1 MANLDQYTPYV
12 DAVGNA
18 AMNFAMADLSYKKN
32 KKLLQQQ
39 YKYQKEAAELAW
51 QRQMQ
56 FYEDQKAY
64 NDPNAVRQRYEA
76 AGLNVNAAFG
86 TAGSYSP
93 TNAPSSV
100 QPAGGVS
107 TPYVDYTN
115 MKFQSAL
122 SLARQQAE
130 IDLIKAQA
138 DETRGRTL
146 DPDETQR
153 GQKLGNDLTA
163 LNARL
168 TDANIIGKG
177 LANRLDS
184 LDLRFRNEVYDTSVQ
199 IERQKALNLAKQYEL
214 MNEDIARSVADRS
227 LTEDQR
233 KEIQS
238 RIWLNSRNAA
248 LAQIQADYHGKL
260 AQAQIDKLVAE
271 TNSLEST
278 KAWLDERVKTEKASA
293 RLADAKAELAKID
306 LHDLRNIPEK
316 TRQITRSMKMIR
328 DGLIY

>member
-1 MANLDQYTPYV
+1 MANLDQYAPYV

-100 QPAGGVS
+100 HPAGGVS

-122 SLARQQAE
+122 SLAKQQA
-130 IDLIKAQA
+130 
-138 DETRGRTL
+138 
-146 DPDETQR
+146 
-153 GQKLGNDLTA
+153 
-163 LNARL
+163 
-168 TDANIIGKG
+168 
-177 LANRLDS
+177 
-184 LDLRFRNEVYDTSVQ
+184 
-199 IERQKALNLAKQYEL
+199 
-214 MNEDIARSVADRS
+214 
-227 LTEDQR
+227 
-233 KEIQS
+233 
-238 RIWLNSRNAA
+238 
-248 LAQIQADYHGKL
+248 
-260 AQAQIDKLVAE
+260 
-271 TNSLEST
+271 
-278 KAWLDERVKTEKASA
+278 
-293 RLADAKAELAKID
+293 
-306 LHDLRNIPEK
+306 
-316 TRQITRSMKMIR
+316 
-328 DGLIY
+328 